1 MLQNENPSA
10 KNINAVLKLLVDT
23 GIISKEDA
31 YQIPI
36 SHPNAV
42 LSYLREKAIIM
53 PEDFTEA
60 HRALSVLLTGGPPTL
75 HLNAKLV
82 LVRLI
87 TKNVHQR
94 IEKQQK
100 KTHEQ
105 KEKITRETQP
115 AVPRLLRS
123 ATRTPKITR

>member
-1 MLQNENPSA
+1 MDRNDQTE
-10 KNINAVLKLLVDT
+10 KNINTVLKLLVDT
-23 GIISKEDA
+23 GVLSKKDA
-31 YQIPI
+31 YKIPTH
-36 SHPNAV
+36 HPNTV
-42 LSYLREKAIIM
+42 LRYLREHAIIM
-53 PEDFTEA
+53 QEDFTEA
-60 HRALSVLLTGGPPTL
+60 HRALSVLLAGGHPTL
-75 HLNAKLV
+75 HLDAKLT

-94 IEKQQK
+94 IEKQRR

-115 AVPRLLRS
+115 AVPRVIRA